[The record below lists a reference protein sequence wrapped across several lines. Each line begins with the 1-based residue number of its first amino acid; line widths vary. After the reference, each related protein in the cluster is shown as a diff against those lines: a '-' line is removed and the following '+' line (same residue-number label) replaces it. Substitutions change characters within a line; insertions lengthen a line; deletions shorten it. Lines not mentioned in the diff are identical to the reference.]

1 MTKSLL
7 EQIIEKRKEIHGE
20 PDLLKVLESMK
31 ELDLPDTSRAPMLL
45 SPEVYKTYESIADE
59 QIKKK
64 IEVQRKESLNK
75 ELYLREAS
83 GLHDYYL
90 QEMAKGIAKK
100 MEKDKDFEKR
110 VMAELEKSFEGED

>member
-7 EQIIEKRKEIHGE
+7 EQIIEKRKEIYGE

-31 ELDLPDTSRAPMLL
+31 ELDLPDTSRSPILL
-45 SPEVYKTYESIADE
+45 SPGVYKIYESIADE

-64 IEVQRKESLNK
+64 IEVQRKEPLKK
-75 ELYLREAS
+75 ELYLRETS
-83 GLHDYYL
+83 SLHDYYL

-110 VMAELEKSFEGED
+110 VMEELGKSFEGED